1 MVHKFRAAINFC
13 ATKKVSR
20 TNTRMQMRTTIAR
33 FIYQAIHPE
42 KSAIMRRLAARGF
55 GNNRVPTIL
64 HIGGRGNAI
73 NLKLRSAR
81 QH

>member
-1 MVHKFRAAINFC
+1 MVDTFRAAINFC

-20 TNTRMQMRTTIAR
+20 TNTRMQTPIAR
-33 FIYQAIHPE
+33 FICQAIHPE